1 MDFFNQD
8 KFIVL
13 SNKYMVEIIDLESV
27 DTTKTKANSLI
38 LTL

>member
-27 DTTKTKANSLI
+27 DVTKTKANSLI